1 MRTSSVR
8 NSIPPFW
15 AQSGTWPLP
24 AERGVATDSAPMHD
38 AGLYEVYVSAEAVEV
53 HKATEHYQVW
63 TAFKDSG
70 GVVSASKMLASPA
83 AADWC
88 FQA

>member
-1 MRTSSVR
+1 MR
-8 NSIPPFW
+8 
-15 AQSGTWPLP
+15 
-24 AERGVATDSAPMHD
+24 D
-38 AGLYEVYVSAEAVEV
+38 AGLYEVYESAEAVEV

-63 TAFKDSG
+63 TTFKDAG
-70 GVVSASKMLASPA
+70 GVVSVSKMVGSPA

>member
-15 AQSGTWPLP
+15 AQSGTGPRL
-24 AERGVATDSAPMHD
+24 TDSAPMRD
-38 AGLYEVYVSAEAVEV
+38 AGLYEVYESAEAVEV

-63 TAFKDSG
+63 TTFKDAG
-70 GVVSASKMLASPA
+70 GVVSVSKMVGSPA

>member
-1 MRTSSVR
+1 
-8 NSIPPFW
+8 
-15 AQSGTWPLP
+15 
-24 AERGVATDSAPMHD
+24 MHD

-63 TAFKDSG
+63 TTFKDAG
-70 GVVSASKMLASPA
+70 GVVSVSKMVGSPA